1 MRDAQLPASHQL
13 QADVAA
19 VGGER
24 AFPTVAAR
32 YVRAHG
38 PLKAKWRW
46 CLIRFIYNKRTPSTS
61 AAISTRLTASHP
73 NSEVKLVRAGVVLR
87 WGTTRE
93 GPVLR
98 FLFCF
103 AQAFFLLR
111 KIGFILHLPWP
122 FLSFLVTQPCRLARE
137 DNESDLMVPE
147 RQSKLVR
154 QNVSKAESNS
164 CDCSSP
170 TDLKSAPRTVQDHAD
185 LSSNPAHRAQD
196 PGRGRDW
203 SAGLHCKLCTQ
214 VRI

>member
-1 MRDAQLPASHQL
+1 M
-13 QADVAA
+13 
-19 VGGER
+19 
-24 AFPTVAAR
+24 AAR

-38 PLKAKWRW
+38 PLKAKCRW
-46 CLIRFIYNKRTPSTS
+46 CLVRFIYNKRTSLIS

-98 FLFCF
+98 FFFCF

-111 KIGFILHLPWP
+111 KIGSFCIFFPL
-122 FLSFLVTQPCRLARE
+122 FLVTQPCRLARE

-147 RQSKLVR
+147 RQSKLAR
-154 QNVSKAESNS
+154 LNVSKAESNS

-203 SAGLHCKLCTQ
+203 SAGLHCQLCTQ